1 MLDLFGAD
9 RPLVAVL
16 VSLVAAGL
24 IRVVGRYPA
33 WRESCTFGAGV
44 ITLALVGSM
53 LPVVLDG
60 GVVESSRLSLLP
72 GVSLHLRADA
82 LGLLF
87 ALVASTLWLLTSI
100 YSVGYMRAGGYDNQT
115 GYFSSFALCV
125 AATVG
130 LAFAANLLTFF
141 LFYEVLTLATY
152 PLVAHNRTPEAR
164 AGGRTYLVY
173 TLGAGQALLL
183 AVVWTQSLA
192 PGGEFRAGGLL
203 PSGLPAGTVVGLFTL
218 FLIGVGVKAA
228 IMPLHGW
235 LPAAMVAPTPVSA
248 LLHAVAVVKAGAFGC
263 LRVVGYVFGVDL
275 LREVGADTVLA
286 VLASVTILFGS
297 LRALGETHLKRRL
310 AYSTISQLSY
320 IVLGAA
326 LGSVAALT
334 GAMFHIAAHGFMK
347 ITMFFCAGA
356 IHTGSHRDDVT
367 QFGGLGRQMPITM
380 TAFAIAAAGL
390 AGTPLLGGFISKWHL
405 GLGALEAGHGVFI
418 AVLVT
423 SGLLNLA
430 YFFPIVYDAFFLP
443 AHGEVAPERLSLTA
457 PLAATAVAAL
467 LLGIM
472 PNVGAGFLR
481 LALSAATSVVA
492 GSAGGA
498 GP

>member
-1 MLDLFGAD
+1 MPDLLGAD
-9 RPLVAVL
+9 RPLAAVL

-24 IRVVGRYPA
+24 IRVFGRHTTL
-33 WRESCTFGAGV
+33 REGCTFGAGV
-44 ITLALVGSM
+44 ITLALVRSM

-60 GVVESSRLSLLP
+60 GVVESSPLSLLP
-72 GVSLHLRADA
+72 GVSLHLRADP

-87 ALVASTLWLLTSI
+87 ALVASTLWLVTSV
-100 YSVGYMRAGGYDNQT
+100 YSVGYMRAGGYENQT
-115 GYFSSFALCV
+115 GYFSSFAVCIS
-125 AATVG
+125 ATIG

-164 AGGRTYLVY
+164 AGGRKYLVY
-173 TLGAGQALLL
+173 TLTAGQALLL

-192 PGGEFRAGGLL
+192 PGGEFRPGGLL
-203 PSGLPAGTVVGLFTL
+203 PPGLPAWTVIGLFAL
-218 FLIGVGVKAA
+218 FIAGVGVKAA

-235 LPAAMVAPTPVSA
+235 LPVAMVAPTPVSA

-263 LRVVGYVFGVDL
+263 LRVVGYVFGVDV
-275 LREVGADTVLA
+275 LREVGVDTVLA
-286 VLASVTILFGS
+286 FIASATILFAS
-297 LRALGETHLKRRL
+297 FRALGETHLKRRL
-310 AYSTISQLSY
+310 AYSTIGQLSY

-356 IHTGSHRDDVT
+356 IHTASHRDDVS
-367 QFGGLGRQMPITM
+367 QFGGLGRQMPFTM
-380 TAFAIAAAGL
+380 TAFAIGAVGL
-390 AGTPLLGGFISKWHL
+390 AGTPLLAGFISKWNL
-405 GLGALEAGHGVFI
+405 GQGALGAGHPVFI

-430 YFFPIVYDAFFLP
+430 YFFPIIYDAFFKP
-443 AHGEVAPERLSLTA
+443 AHGDVEPERLMLTV

-467 LLGIM
+467 LLGVM
-472 PNVGAGFLR
+472 PNLGARFYQ
-481 LALSAATSVVA
+481 LALGAATSVVA
-492 GSAGGA
+492 GSAAGG